1 MDPDRLKQLIN
12 FGFEKT
18 ESEVALR
25 AYKNNVDQA
34 MDSLF
39 RKREAA

>member
-1 MDPDRLKQLIN
+1 MG
-12 FGFEKT
+12 FGFEKA

-25 AYKNNVDQA
+25 SYKNNVDQA
-34 MDSLF
+34 MDYLF